1 MGVKNSR
8 TDPKALGVY
17 LGGNYAQ
24 MQGMIKQAD
33 TKANIVIALIGALVS
48 MFFNVFMSETNQLAS
63 WQVAVILG
71 LLLFSGGYAVSV
83 LYPRTAKP
91 TGKFSLVYFKDAQ
104 NVDINKWS
112 KKFFDSDQEEL
123 ITKDMMNNIKAI
135 SMILDK
141 KFTKLRM
148 AYMLFGLAIV
158 SKTLFDA
165 LLYFS

>member
-1 MGVKNSR
+1 MKKER
-8 TDPKALGVY
+8 TDPKALAAY

-24 MQGMIKQAD
+24 LQGMIKQAD

-48 MFFNVFMSETNQLAS
+48 MFFNVFISETNQLAG
-63 WQVAVILG
+63 WQVATILG

-91 TGKFSLVYFKDAQ
+91 TGKFSLTYFKDAQ
-104 NVDINKWS
+104 NVDVVKWS
-112 KKFFDSDQEEL
+112 KKFLEEDQEKL

-135 SMILDK
+135 SMILDT
-141 KFTKLRM
+141 KFKRLRM

-158 SKTLFDA
+158 VKTLFD
-165 LLYFS
+165 LILFLS

>member
-1 MGVKNSR
+1 MKKER
-8 TDPKALGVY
+8 TDPKALAAY

-24 MQGMIKQAD
+24 LQGMIKQAD

-48 MFFNVFMSETNQLAS
+48 MFFNVFISETNQLAG
-63 WQVAVILG
+63 WQVATILG

-91 TGKFSLVYFKDAQ
+91 TGKFSLTYFKDAQ
-104 NVDINKWS
+104 NVDVAKWS
-112 KKFFDSDQEEL
+112 KKFLEEDQEKL

-135 SMILDK
+135 SMILDT
-141 KFTKLRM
+141 KFKRLRM

-158 SKTLFDA
+158 VKTLFD
-165 LLYFS
+165 LILFLS

>member
-1 MGVKNSR
+1 MGNKTSR
-8 TDPKALGVY
+8 TDPKALAAY

-24 MQGMIKQAD
+24 LQGMIKQAD
-33 TKANIVIALIGALVS
+33 TKANIVIALIGALIS
-48 MFFNVFMSETNQLAS
+48 LFFNVFMNETSKLPI
-63 WQVAVILG
+63 WQIGLILG

-91 TGKFSLVYFKDAQ
+91 SGKFSLAYFKDAQ

-112 KKFFDSDQEEL
+112 KKFFSEDLEEL

-141 KFTKLRM
+141 KFSKLRM
-148 AYMLFGLAIV
+148 AYMLFAFAIL
-158 SKTLFDA
+158 SKTLFDT
-165 LLYFS
+165 LLYFF